1 MRYHAVD
8 LSFCIR
14 FGEETLVSKT
24 HVMKMSRLYAPTLK
38 EDPAEAELASHKLM
52 LRAGMIRKQAA
63 GLYSYLPL
71 AWRSLKKI
79 EGIVREEMDAAG
91 AQEMLLPI
99 LTDAELWRE
108 SGRWNAYG
116 PELMRVT
123 DRHGREFALGPTH
136 EETITDLITNE
147 LKSYKQLPVNL
158 YQIQDKF
165 RDEMRPRFGLMRGRE
180 FIMKDGYS
188 FNADQES
195 LQETYDAM
203 KDAYARICERC
214 GVKALPVVADSGQI
228 GGDTSVEF
236 MALADAGEA
245 ALVYCD
251 ACGFA
256 ADEEAATTQVAVSE
270 GPGDGTL
277 EKVHTPGL
285 GTIEAVAKF
294 FGFPEN
300 GTRKSLA
307 LIAEDGTPV
316 VAIVPGDHELNDC
329 KAEKLFGAYHLMTE
343 EELEENGLHKGFIGP
358 VNLPQ
363 GIRLVVDETLRESKK
378 WACGANEVDYHFT
391 GACPGRDF
399 TVDEWADLVTV
410 KAGDPCPHCGAP
422 LSGARGI
429 EVSQVFQLGTKY
441 SASMNATFADEDG
454 TEKPFL
460 MGCYGIGVSRTM
472 AAVIEQHNDEHGIIW
487 PISVAPYEV
496 SVIAL
501 DKKGEAFDEAARIA
515 DELAAAGVEVVFDD
529 RAERPGVK
537 FADNDL
543 MGFPY
548 QLVVGK
554 RGLAN
559 GTVEFKDRATG
570 ERVDVALADVVEKV
584 AAAVH
589 EARAVF
595 EAQ

>member
-1 MRYHAVD
+1 MSR
-8 LSFCIR
+8 
-14 FGEETLVSKT
+14 
-24 HVMKMSRLYAPTLK
+24 VMKMSRLYAPTLK
-38 EDPAEAELASHKLM
+38 EDPTEAELASHRLL

-79 EGIVREEMDAAG
+79 EAIVRDEMDAAG
-91 AQEMLLPI
+91 AQELLMPI

-108 SGRWNAYG
+108 SGRWSAYG
-116 PELMRVT
+116 PELMRLH
-123 DRHGREFALGPTH
+123 DRHDREFALGPTH
-136 EETITDLITNE
+136 EETVTDLITNE
-147 LKSYKQLPVNL
+147 LRSYKQLPVNL

-188 FNADQES
+188 FNATQES

-203 KDAYARICERC
+203 KQAYANICERC
-214 GVKALPVVADSGQI
+214 GLKALPVVADSGQI

-251 ACGFA
+251 DCGFA
-256 ADEEAATTQVAVSE
+256 ADEEAATTTVAVSE

-277 EKVHTPGL
+277 QKVHTPGL

-329 KAEKLFGAYHLMTE
+329 KAEHLFGAYHLMTDD
-343 EELEENGLHKGFIGP
+343 ELEHWGLHKGFIGP
-358 VNLPQ
+358 VNLPE
-363 GIRLVVDETLRESKK
+363 GIRLVVDETLRASKQ

-391 GACPGRDF
+391 GACPDRDF
-399 TVDEWADLVTV
+399 TVDEWADLITV
-410 KAGDPCPHCGAP
+410 HAGDPCPHCGAP
-422 LSGARGI
+422 LKGARGI

-441 SASMNATFADEDG
+441 SEPMGATFADENG
-454 TEKPFL
+454 KERPFL
-460 MGCYGIGVSRTM
+460 MGCYGVGVSRTL
-472 AAVIEQHNDEHGIIW
+472 AAVVEQHNDEQGIIW
-487 PISVAPYEV
+487 PVSIAPYEV

-501 DKKGEAFDEAARIA
+501 DKKGEAFDRAEELAN
-515 DELAAAGVEVVFDD
+515 ELAASGLDVVFDD
-529 RAERPGVK
+529 RSERPGVK

-543 MGFPY
+543 MGFPF
-548 QLVVGK
+548 QVIVGK

-559 GTVEFKDRATG
+559 GTVEVKCRATG
-570 ERVDVALADVVEKV
+570 ERTDVSVEAVVEQIHDLVV
-584 AAAVH
+584 A
-589 EARAVF
+589 ERR
-595 EAQ
+595 

>member
-1 MRYHAVD
+1 
-8 LSFCIR
+8 
-14 FGEETLVSKT
+14 
-24 HVMKMSRLYAPTLK
+24 MKMSNLYAPTLK
-38 EDPAEAELASHKLM
+38 EDPAEAELASHRLL

-79 EGIVREEMDAAG
+79 EAIVRDEMDAAG
-91 AQEMLLPI
+91 AQELLMPI

-108 SGRWNAYG
+108 SGRWSAYG

-123 DRHGREFALGPTH
+123 DRHDREFALGPTH
-136 EETITDLITNE
+136 EETVTDLITNE
-147 LKSYKQLPVNL
+147 LRSYKQLPVNL

-188 FNADQES
+188 FSATQES
-195 LQETYDAM
+195 LQEIYDDM
-203 KDAYARICERC
+203 KQAYANICERC
-214 GVKALPVVADSGQI
+214 GLRALPVVADSGQI

-251 ACGFA
+251 DCGFA
-256 ADEEAATTQVAVSE
+256 ADEEAATTSVEVTE

-277 EKVHTPGL
+277 QKVHTPGL
-285 GTIEAVAKF
+285 GTIEAVAAF

-316 VAIVPGDHELNDC
+316 VCIVPGDHELNEC
-329 KAEKLFGAYHLMTE
+329 KAEHLFGAYHMMSD
-343 EELEENGLHKGFIGP
+343 EELESNGLHKGFIGP
-358 VNLPQ
+358 VNLPE
-363 GIRLVVDETLRESKK
+363 GIRLVVDENLRTSKK

-391 GACPGRDF
+391 GACPDRDF
-399 TVDEWADLVTV
+399 TVDEWADLITV
-410 KAGDPCPHCGAP
+410 HAGDPCPHCGKP
-422 LSGARGI
+422 LAGARGI

-441 SASMNATFADEDG
+441 SEAMGATFADENG
-454 TEKPFL
+454 EEKPFL
-460 MGCYGIGVSRTM
+460 MGCYGVGISRTL
-472 AAVIEQHNDEHGIIW
+472 AAVVEQHNDENGIIW
-487 PISVAPYEV
+487 PLSIAPFEV

-501 DKKGEAFDEAARIA
+501 DKKGEAFDEAARLA
-515 DELAAAGVEVVFDD
+515 DELAAAGIEVVFDD

-548 QLVVGK
+548 QLIVGK
-554 RGLAN
+554 RGIKN
-559 GTVEFKDRATG
+559 GTVELKCRATG
-570 ERVDVALADVVEKV
+570 EREDVTIDEVVAKLAETVRSE
-584 AAAVH
+584 
-589 EARAVF
+589 RR
-595 EAQ
+595 

>member
-1 MRYHAVD
+1 MSR
-8 LSFCIR
+8 
-14 FGEETLVSKT
+14 
-24 HVMKMSRLYAPTLK
+24 VMKMSRLYAPTLK
-38 EDPAEAELASHKLM
+38 EDPAEAELASHRLL

-79 EGIVREEMDAAG
+79 EAIVRDEMDAAG
-91 AQEMLLPI
+91 AQELLMPI
-99 LTDAELWRE
+99 LTDADLWRE
-108 SGRWNAYG
+108 SGRWSAYG
-116 PELMRVT
+116 PELMRLH
-123 DRHGREFALGPTH
+123 DRHDREFALGPTH
-136 EETITDLITNE
+136 EETVTDLITNE
-147 LKSYKQLPVNL
+147 LRSYKQLPVNL

-188 FNADQES
+188 FNATQES

-203 KDAYARICERC
+203 KQAYANICERC
-214 GVKALPVVADSGQI
+214 GLKALPVVADSGQI

-251 ACGFA
+251 DCGFA
-256 ADEEAATTQVAVSE
+256 ADEEAATTTVAVSE

-277 EKVHTPGL
+277 QKVHTPGL

-329 KAEKLFGAYHLMTE
+329 KAEHLFGAYHLMTD
-343 EELEENGLHKGFIGP
+343 EELAQWGLHKGFIGP
-358 VNLPQ
+358 VNLPE
-363 GIRLVVDETLRESKK
+363 GIRLVVDETLRSSKQ

-399 TVDEWADLVTV
+399 TVDEWADLITV
-410 KAGDPCPHCGAP
+410 HAGDPCPHCGAP
-422 LSGARGI
+422 LKGARGI

-441 SASMNATFADEDG
+441 SEAMGATFADENG
-454 TEKPFL
+454 KERPFL
-460 MGCYGIGVSRTM
+460 MGCYGVGISRTL
-472 AAVIEQHNDEHGIIW
+472 AAVVEQHNDEQGIIW
-487 PISVAPYEV
+487 PVSIAPYEV

-501 DKKGEAFDEAARIA
+501 DKKGEAFDRAEELAN
-515 DELAAAGVEVVFDD
+515 ELAASGLDVVFDD
-529 RAERPGVK
+529 RSERPGVK

-543 MGFPY
+543 MGFPF
-548 QLVVGK
+548 QVIVGK

-559 GTVEFKDRATG
+559 GTVEVKCRATG
-570 ERVDVALADVVEKV
+570 ERTDVSVEAVVEQIHDLVV
-584 AAAVH
+584 A
-589 EARAVF
+589 ERR
-595 EAQ
+595 

>member
-1 MRYHAVD
+1 
-8 LSFCIR
+8 
-14 FGEETLVSKT
+14 
-24 HVMKMSRLYAPTLK
+24 MSRTRVARMSALYAPTLK

-71 AWRSLKKI
+71 AWRSLRKI
-79 EGIVREEMDAAG
+79 EDIIRDEMDAAG

-99 LTDAELWRE
+99 LTDAELWQK
-108 SGRWNAYG
+108 SGRWSAYG
-116 PELMRVT
+116 PELMRVH
-123 DRHGREFALGPTH
+123 DRHDREFALGPTH

-188 FNADQES
+188 FNATQES

-203 KDAYARICERC
+203 KDAYANICERC
-214 GVKALPVVADSGQI
+214 GLKALPVVADSGQI

-236 MALADAGEA
+236 MALAEAGEA

-251 ACGFA
+251 GCGFA
-256 ADEEAATTQVAVSE
+256 ADEEAASTKVAVTE
-270 GPGDGTL
+270 GPGDGAL
-277 EKVHTPGL
+277 QKVHTPGM
-285 GTIEAVAKF
+285 GTIEAVAEF
-294 FGFPEN
+294 FGFPQN

-307 LIAEDGTPV
+307 LIAEDGAPV
-316 VAIVPGDHELNDC
+316 VCIVPGDHELNDC
-329 KAEKLFGAYHLMTE
+329 KAEKLFGSYHLMTE
-343 EELEENGLHKGFIGP
+343 EELVENGLHKGFIGP
-358 VNLPQ
+358 VNLPD
-363 GIRLVVDETLRESKK
+363 GIRLVVDETLRESKQ

-399 TVDEWADLVTV
+399 EVDEWADLITV
-410 KAGDPCPHCGAP
+410 QAGDPCPHCGKP

-441 SASMNATFADEDG
+441 SESMGATFTDEDG
-454 TEKPFL
+454 QEKPFL
-460 MGCYGIGVSRTM
+460 MGCYGVGVSRTM
-472 AAVIEQHNDEHGIIW
+472 AAVIEQHNDENGIIW
-487 PISVAPYEV
+487 PVSVAPYEV

-501 DKKGEAFDEAARIA
+501 DKKGDAFDEAGRIA
-515 DELAAAGVEVVFDD
+515 EALAAAGIDVVFDD

-548 QLVVGK
+548 QVIVGK

-559 GTVEFKDRATG
+559 GTVEVKERATG
-570 ERVDVALADVVEKV
+570 ERCDVPVEEIVCYLAERIE
-584 AAAVH
+584 A
-589 EARAVF
+589 ARA
-595 EAQ
+595 